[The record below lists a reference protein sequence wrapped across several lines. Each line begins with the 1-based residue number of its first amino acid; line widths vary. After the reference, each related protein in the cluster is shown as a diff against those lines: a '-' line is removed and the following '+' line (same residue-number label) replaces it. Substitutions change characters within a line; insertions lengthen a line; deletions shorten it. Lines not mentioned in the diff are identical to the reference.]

1 MAKIYKREYEEE
13 ARKQRDP
20 YYGWMT
26 EKEKLPLKKNLIAD
40 TPMISV
46 YLFQD
51 GYLSEDE
58 TAFCKE
64 SIVAQSYK
72 NIQIV
77 NRFNSLDFT
86 GVGGEYILFVH
97 AKGVLHEQAL
107 WIFMNRIQEL
117 KKKGLDP
124 DILYGDSDEL
134 DVSIGMNR
142 DGEEDGGQERE
153 YRHNPWFKPDW
164 SPDTFMSFCYFREA
178 VCVKKALAEEISVKK
193 GGDFDIIFYDF
204 LLKAKERA
212 EVIEHIPSVLYHR
225 WGIDEGELVRER
237 ERFPVKDQKKYLD
250 IKEEAIMRRG
260 YGKLFKDIK
269 KDNPKVSII
278 IPSKDNKNVLLRCL
292 NSLKRYTDYSNYELI
307 VVDNG
312 SQEETAMDLSLL
324 AAQFPFQYICR
335 KMEFNYSKMNEIGV
349 EQSNGQYFLFLNDD
363 IELPENIGRD
373 WLMKLVEQA
382 TLPHIGA
389 VGVKLLYPNTKT
401 IQHVGITNLSVGPSH
416 KLATYPD
423 KDSYYFGRNKMTYN
437 VLGVTGACLF
447 LKRDRYERCGG
458 FKEELRVGYGDVDL
472 CVSLLEVGYYN
483 VIRNDIA
490 LYHYES
496 LSRGKE
502 GKDEEKHKRLMEE
515 RKIFYELHSWLVGK
529 DPFYNENLIQDDITY
544 IPDYVPKWRMRGLFG
559 KVNVKVPELPR
570 QEKKEYFEYTIESVQ
585 WVLGVESQSEDHFAI
600 SGWSL
605 LTRHDNWEFE
615 RYIVLGY
622 NDRKCLVSVFD
633 KLRPDV
639 VEVFPDVRGTD
650 LAGFVC
656 KVTKSQLEETMG
668 ELYHFQEKVKIG
680 ILAKSKCSKQ
690 LYYTGEIHMEEA

>member
-1 MAKIYKREYEEE
+1 MKKEGFISWLKTGRMMAKIYKREYEEE

-204 LLKAKERA
+204 LLKATERA

-225 WGIDEGELVRER
+225 WGIDR
-237 ERFPVKDQKKYLD
+237 K
-250 IKEEAIMRRG
+250 
-260 YGKLFKDIK
+260 
-269 KDNPKVSII
+269 S
-278 IPSKDNKNVLLRCL
+278 
-292 NSLKRYTDYSNYELI
+292 
-307 VVDNG
+307 VV
-312 SQEETAMDLSLL
+312 
-324 AAQFPFQYICR
+324 
-335 KMEFNYSKMNEIGV
+335 
-349 EQSNGQYFLFLNDD
+349 
-363 IELPENIGRD
+363 
-373 WLMKLVEQA
+373 
-382 TLPHIGA
+382 
-389 VGVKLLYPNTKT
+389 
-401 IQHVGITNLSVGPSH
+401 
-416 KLATYPD
+416 
-423 KDSYYFGRNKMTYN
+423 
-437 VLGVTGACLF
+437 
-447 LKRDRYERCGG
+447 
-458 FKEELRVGYGDVDL
+458 
-472 CVSLLEVGYYN
+472 
-483 VIRNDIA
+483 
-490 LYHYES
+490 
-496 LSRGKE
+496 
-502 GKDEEKHKRLMEE
+502 
-515 RKIFYELHSWLVGK
+515 
-529 DPFYNENLIQDDITY
+529 
-544 IPDYVPKWRMRGLFG
+544 
-559 KVNVKVPELPR
+559 
-570 QEKKEYFEYTIESVQ
+570 
-585 WVLGVESQSEDHFAI
+585 
-600 SGWSL
+600 
-605 LTRHDNWEFE
+605 
-615 RYIVLGY
+615 
-622 NDRKCLVSVFD
+622 
-633 KLRPDV
+633 
-639 VEVFPDVRGTD
+639 
-650 LAGFVC
+650 
-656 KVTKSQLEETMG
+656 
-668 ELYHFQEKVKIG
+668 
-680 ILAKSKCSKQ
+680 
-690 LYYTGEIHMEEA
+690 